1 MSEIARIDAAVAR
14 FDQALNRLEMNIA
27 QKTNDAQQIARLAKE
42 AEALQADRQRMAK
55 DLELIKA
62 KAVELVSTSRQA
74 AGKIDQAMA
83 RIRSVLH
90 SNSGA

>member
-42 AEALQADRQRMAK
+42 AEALQVDRQRMAK

-62 KAVELVSTSRQA
+62 KAVELVTTSRQA